1 MSIDMV
7 TINSIML
14 EHMAIERYIEVLR
27 EAVAEQAT
35 FLLQSANT
43 WDKTH
48 LKELKKNYL
57 KVRDSM
63 QALHDGLMWHCA
75 REEKILSPVLGH
87 LMAAGNV
94 MEHKEIIQKLAQS
107 LSALDETGLLGDLKP
122 QELMATTYN
131 VKRTVEIVCT
141 LVGTH
146 EANEAGMLG
155 LLKKG
160 LHTAQQE

>member
-14 EHMAIERYIEVLR
+14 EHIAIERYIEVIR

-35 FLLQSANT
+35 FLLQSANA

-75 REEKILSPVLGH
+75 REEKILSSELGH
-87 LMAAGNV
+87 LVAVGNV
-94 MEHKEIIQKLAQS
+94 VEHKEIIQKLAQS
-107 LSALDETGLLGDLKP
+107 LSALDETWLLGDLRP

-131 VKRTVEIVCT
+131 VKRTVEMVCT
-141 LVGTH
+141 LVSTH
-146 EANEAGMLG
+146 EANEAGLLG
-155 LLKKG
+155 LMMKG
-160 LHTAQQE
+160 MQADKQW